1 MYEQSRRNESEQNI
15 PGAREEEHRHISSV
29 QRLQA
34 TLTPLKDHLVSQWDS
49 TASIKAKQDGEMHTP
64 STSPPTPLTVLSSST
79 VLQHATCLE
88 LVPRFYYLYA
98 QALICVQ
105 CNGPYSLDKHKFL
118 VYTSMPTVR
127 LSENQL
133 AQSLALAQDC
143 CAATQSYHL
152 APEDLEIHSMLGKT
166 TIIALEGLLDLGE
179 LTMEPLAWGILGLS
193 SGYTSSDSLF
203 DAYRQQLYTALNSL
217 PTTGCEWNPSDSVH
231 RIAQA
236 QTGYVTKQS
245 GANRQIHIS
254 AIMLLQ
260 IMRKDWTRLGWYHG
274 VQVAKRWI
282 EHLGIEK

>member
-49 TASIKAKQDGEMHTP
+49 TASFQAKQDGEIHTP

-98 QALICVQ
+98 QALICAQ

-143 CAATQSYHL
+143 FAATQSYHL

-166 TIIALEGLLDLGE
+166 TNHEMLDVVSASPHP
-179 LTMEPLAWGILGLS
+179 EPPRFPEGILNVR
-193 SGYTSSDSLF
+193 YE
-203 DAYRQQLYTALNSL
+203 
-217 PTTGCEWNPSDSVH
+217 TGGGH
-231 RIAQA
+231 
-236 QTGYVTKQS
+236 QS
-245 GANRQIHIS
+245 NVPDRLEIS
-254 AIMLLQ
+254 EF
-260 IMRKDWTRLGWYHG
+260 G
-274 VQVAKRWI
+274 
-282 EHLGIEK
+282 